1 MTRKLMTK
9 TTIVLIVL
17 TGLFLGSARST
28 SAQGL
33 SPLPP
38 QYFVNVNV
46 GAQPQDRT
54 ITSNT
59 TFPLYD
65 ETATIDSTYQIPS
78 GAFFEIG
85 GGYHIGGRYSIL
97 RRVTIGAS
105 VSLFNHNGSGA
116 LAGLIP
122 DPVFFDRPAT
132 VNVDLGE
139 LEHKETGVHVFA
151 TYWVPISEKVDVSVS
166 IGPSF
171 IHVTQD
177 VVSSITV
184 PEPTQDIV
192 YTLDNESGT
201 AVGINVGVDGN
212 YMLTRNYGVGVFL
225 RYAGGSVDLPHASDL
240 KVGGFQ
246 VGGGARIRF

>member
-9 TTIVLIVL
+9 TTMCTDCADGDSSSGAHGVHPHKDCHHCHPSI
-17 TGLFLGSARST
+17 SST
-28 SAQGL
+28 SMWALNPKIGRSL
-33 SPLPP
+33 RTRR
-38 QYFVNVNV
+38 FRCTTR
-46 GAQPQDRT
+46 QPRLTQP
-54 ITSNT
+54 IT
-59 TFPLYD
+59 
-65 ETATIDSTYQIPS
+65 IPS
-78 GAFFEIG
+78 GAFFEVG
-85 GGYHIGGRYSIL
+85 GGYRVC
-97 RRVTIGAS
+97 RRVTVGVS
-105 VSLFNHNGSGA
+105 VSFFDHNGNGG

-122 DPVFFDRPAT
+122 DPLFFDRPAT

-151 TYWVPISEKVDVSVS
+151 TYWMPISEKMDVTVS

-184 PEPTQDIV
+184 PEPTQNIV
-192 YTLDNESGT
+192 YTLENESGT

-225 RYAGGSVDLPHASDL
+225 RYAGGSEDLPHAPDL

-246 VGGGARIRF
+246 IGLGARIRF